1 MNSIYIYRSTL
12 STELSAEKGR
22 AKLDDLIEQYETNI
36 DNAISLRSEIIEAV
50 DNEKDE
56 DFNLQVMGSSM
67 RLLINSRMLSMGN
80 RSWTM
85 LLRYEIRS

>member
-12 STELSAEKGR
+12 LTELSAEKGR
-22 AKLDDLIEQYETNI
+22 AKLNDLIEQYETNI

-56 DFNLQVMGSSM
+56 DFNLQVMGRFNAASDKFK
-67 RLLINSRMLSMGN
+67 NAVDG
-80 RSWTM
+80 
-85 LLRYEIRS
+85 E

>member
-12 STELSAEKGR
+12 LTELSVEEGR
-22 AKLDDLIEQYETNI
+22 TKLKDLIIQYETNI

-56 DFNLQVMGSSM
+56 DFNLQVMGRFNAASDKFK
-67 RLLINSRMLSMGN
+67 NAVNG
-80 RSWTM
+80 
-85 LLRYEIRS
+85 E